1 MTLGLNLRASGA
13 HDPKFTQYSQQD
25 IYKIGIPLVV
35 KVHFILCVQ
44 IAVNFFDLFW
54 ADYFHI
60 QRRTFLDEFLLA
72 AVQFFNLAVHI
83 GKQDGIGTGQCVLCG
98 KKPK

>member
-1 MTLGLNLRASGA
+1 MNVELFFRASGA
-13 HDPKFTQYSQQD
+13 QWLKFT
-25 IYKIGIPLVV
+25 
-35 KVHFILCVQ
+35 